1 MIATF
6 RPQVRALT
14 LLLSLFCCLALNCG
28 TAVAETRLALVIGNS
43 KYQGTAAL
51 DNPVNDAAD
60 LSRTLRSTG
69 FDVIEVHDATREAMV
84 SAMRVFAE
92 RVPTADV
99 ALFYYAGHGL
109 QMKGENYLV
118 PVDAKIENETDVR
131 FNTISLSDIQ
141 QEMGSA
147 RTANVIILDACRNN
161 PFAEALGHGTRGA
174 AARGLE
180 PIQAAGVG
188 SLVVFSTQPDN
199 VSLDGRD
206 RNSPFASAL
215 LKHIATPGLEIRQMI
230 SRVRSDVLQATDHKQ
245 VPWDNS
251 SLIGDVY
258 LASAPAPV
266 AQPETPVPVATV
278 TPASEPRVPVAPPIP
293 VATEASGPAA
303 DCQRLAPLVPPFA
316 TPAQIKAAS
325 TVDWTRVLP
334 ICQAAVDAQPTD
346 MKLQRLLGR
355 AFEHSKNYLEAAHHY
370 TIAADAGYAPAE
382 NDLGV
387 LETYGRG
394 MVINHQRAFEL
405 FAKAANSG
413 WPPAMNSL
421 GAAYSNGWGV
431 KEDDARAL
439 SLFEKAIEAGSADG
453 LAEAGIMYFGGK
465 GTERDYEAAAQYF
478 QQAADIG
485 NGYSMKFLALMYEHG
500 LLGKPDPAKAAEL
513 RLQAAEVDPNSIDP
527 IVNFPKQVP
536 HAVHAARRRVV
547 FIRRYRFF
555 GCLWAWC

>member
-1 MIATF
+1 MIARF
-6 RPQVRALT
+6 QPQMRALT

-43 KYQGTAAL
+43 KYEGAAAL

-84 SAMRVFAE
+84 SAMRIFAE
-92 RVPTADV
+92 RVQTVDV

-131 FNTISLSDIQ
+131 FNTMSLSDIQ
-141 QEMGSA
+141 QEIGSA

-174 AARGLE
+174 ATRGLE

-258 LASAPAPV
+258 LASAPAAAP
-266 AQPETPVPVATV
+266 QPETPAPVTTV
-278 TPASEPRVPVAPPIP
+278 TPPSEPR
-293 VATEASGPAA
+293 ASDPAA
-303 DCQRLAPLVPPFA
+303 DCERLASLPPLFA
-316 TPAQIKAAS
+316 TPAQMKAAS
-325 TVDWTRVLP
+325 TVDWTKVLP
-334 ICQAAVDAQPTD
+334 ICQAAVDAQPSD
-346 MKLQRLLGR
+346 MKLQRILGR

-370 TIAADAGYAPAE
+370 AVAANAGYAPAE

-527 IVNFPKQVP
+527 IVRFPKQVP
-536 HAVHAARRRVV
+536 RVVHAARRRVV
-547 FIRRYRFF
+547 IRRYRFF
-555 GCLWAWC
+555 GCLSAWC